1 MSGRIR
7 VADLSERQAALTAGL
22 AFAAMAVL
30 ALFAN
35 FYVLGTLIEPHDA
48 AATVSN
54 IAGSEGLFRAG
65 IAAFAVNFVL
75 DVVVG
80 WALYILL
87 RRTSRSLSLLAA
99 AFRLATGA
107 IGATALLNL
116 LAVLPLLD
124 GTGYA
129 AAFGAAQRAAQVML
143 YHDAFISGFGIA
155 LVFFG
160 VHLLLLGYLAYRSEY
175 VPTVLGILLALA
187 GLGYLVNYLARI
199 LLTGYEDYRSAFM
212 LPAFGL
218 ALTGEFSWMFW
229 LLLRGGR
236 PKPRPYLETPDR
248 SGKSY

>member
-1 MSGRIR
+1 M
-7 VADLSERQAALTAGL
+7 ALSERQAALTAGL

-35 FYVLGTLIEPHDA
+35 FYVLGTLIEPDDA
-48 AATVSN
+48 AATARN
-54 IAGSEGLFRAG
+54 IARSAALYRAG
-65 IAAFAVNFVL
+65 IAAFAVTFVL

-80 WALYILL
+80 WTLYLLL

-99 AFRLATGA
+99 GFRLATGA

-116 LAVLPLLD
+116 LAVLPLVD
-124 GTGYA
+124 TTGYA
-129 AAFGAAQRAAQVML
+129 AALGADQRAVQVML
-143 YHDAFISGFGIA
+143 YHDAFIDGFGIA

-160 VHLLLLGYLAYRSEY
+160 VHLVLLGYLALRSSY
-175 VPTVLGILLALA
+175 VPSAMGVLLALA

-199 LLTGYEDYRSAFM
+199 LLTGYENHQAAFM

-218 ALTGEFSWMFW
+218 AFLGEFSWMGW

-236 PKPRPYLETPDR
+236 AT
-248 SGKSY
+248 